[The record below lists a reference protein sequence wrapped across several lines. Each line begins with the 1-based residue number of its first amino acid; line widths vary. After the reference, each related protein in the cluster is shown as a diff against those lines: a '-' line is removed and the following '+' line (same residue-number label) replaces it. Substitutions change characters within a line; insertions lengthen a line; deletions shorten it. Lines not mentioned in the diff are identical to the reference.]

1 MFVCVNAFYLRKSG
15 KTPCVLVLTCAVAV
29 ATKWLISHHCLL
41 RSENLFL
48 AIKIHVVFW
57 MDWIFMF
64 GKMFQQGGCQ
74 QVYTCFDIG
83 ATAFMVEVLSG
94 VF

>member
-1 MFVCVNAFYLRKSG
+1 MFVCVNAFYLRG
-15 KTPCVLVLTCAVAV
+15 NQGEIPCVLVLPCAVAV

-57 MDWIFMF
+57 MDLIFMF
-64 GKMFQQGGCQ
+64 GKIFQQGDC
-74 QVYTCFDIG
+74 
-83 ATAFMVEVLSG
+83 
-94 VF
+94 